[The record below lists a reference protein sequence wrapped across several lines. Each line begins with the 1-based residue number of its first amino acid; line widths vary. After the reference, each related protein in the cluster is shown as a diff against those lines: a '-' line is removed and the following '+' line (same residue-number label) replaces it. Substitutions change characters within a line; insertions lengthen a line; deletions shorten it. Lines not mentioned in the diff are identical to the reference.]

1 MRQMIVIDVEG
12 QDISDDIRTSLV
24 EKIRSR
30 VSVDVEIIFEEGD

>member
-1 MRQMIVIDVEG
+1 MHQTIVIDVEG

-30 VSVDVEIIFEEGD
+30 VSVDVDVHFMEEE